1 MLLFNAPINQKV
13 KITSIKDY
21 RLKIILL
28 KMGLQEGDIVFI
40 SEKLSNGP
48 IVLNDRFQEI
58 AIGNKNTRLIEV
70 SPVYA

>member
-1 MLLFNAPINQKV
+1 
-13 KITSIKDY
+13 
-21 RLKIILL
+21 
-28 KMGLQEGDIVFI
+28 MGLQEGDIVFI